1 MLKISIIIPNYNN
14 AKYLERC
21 LLSVI
26 RQTYKNIEIVC
37 VDDKSTDNSLIILQK
52 YQRLDKRI
60 KVIALTKNKG
70 VSNARNFALKTI
82 TGDFVCFLDSDDYL
96 ERTSCE
102 YLLKSI
108 TAKKSDL
115 ACGGHVK
122 VNSLNQHV
130 GRWRPKKDISK
141 KPTEEIY
148 DFTKHR
154 NVTQKLFKVS
164 IIKENNIMFNQE
176 LTYRE
181 DAVFLMEY
189 LKHCKIISGVK
200 RILYNV
206 QINFNSICRSEKL
219 KARRE
224 SDSAKAS
231 EIIKKF

>member
-96 ERTSCE
+96 EHTSCE
-102 YLLKSI
+102 YLLKSR
-108 TAKKSDL
+108 L
-115 ACGGHVK
+115 C
-122 VNSLNQHV
+122 Q
-130 GRWRPKKDISK
+130 P
-141 KPTEEIY
+141 
-148 DFTKHR
+148 
-154 NVTQKLFKVS
+154 
-164 IIKENNIMFNQE
+164 
-176 LTYRE
+176 
-181 DAVFLMEY
+181 FLSY
-189 LKHCKIISGVK
+189 
-200 RILYNV
+200 
-206 QINFNSICRSEKL
+206 F
-219 KARRE
+219 
-224 SDSAKAS
+224 
-231 EIIKKF
+231 